1 MVNITKKLGKVKLQT
16 STPPTSDLLPNL
28 TSKHTEHTEINHR
41 NLHVLRTQQLFEKK
55 KTAIDE
61 NKTETIGVQR
71 LHSLQTI
78 TATVYPINLLHF
90 TPVHQTNAV
99 YGNIHPE
106 NPNL

>member
-1 MVNITKKLGKVKLQT
+1 MQT
-16 STPPTSDLLPNL
+16 STPLTSDLLPHL
-28 TSKHTEHTEINHR
+28 TSEHTEHTEINHR
-41 NLHVLRTQQLFEKK
+41 NLHVLRTQQLYEK

-61 NKTETIGVQR
+61 HKTETNGVQR
-71 LHSLQTI
+71 LHSRQTI

-90 TPVHQTNAV
+90 TPVHQTNVV

>member
-1 MVNITKKLGKVKLQT
+1 MQT

-28 TSKHTEHTEINHR
+28 TSEHTEHTEINHR

-61 NKTETIGVQR
+61 HKTETSGVQR

-78 TATVYPINLLHF
+78 SATVYAINLLHF
-90 TPVHQTNAV
+90 TPVHQTNVV

-106 NPNL
+106 NPHL